1 MPAWSAEAS
10 WVRLYF
16 RTSRCAICTVVGELA
31 YRGGGALIREALHDS
46 SPQVRKAAVSAAGR
60 LHLTDC
66 IPDIVNLLDDADFEV
81 RICVT
86 ACLQALAL
94 IDRDAIQAVAR
105 MIEESEKP
113 EQRRDAVILYAA
125 LGDGERLSLLVKDED
140 PGVRRAA
147 VAAMGKLHLSEVD
160 GNLLI
165 ALVDEDPEVRIAAAE
180 TLGKIGGPDVVDPLN
195 HALNDEDIWVQ
206 CAVLRSIAQI
216 DKSHMLPAIRSVFPR
231 ADGLL
236 MITCLELLESI
247 GSREAMDIVEA
258 ALVSQDSETVDL
270 ALSILVRQGGE
281 WVTTHAERL
290 ISHPNVE
297 VRAVWAGVLADLP
310 PGQARHLLSQALKTE
325 ENSRIRTRIQGLLE
339 GIA

>member
-1 MPAWSAEAS
+1 
-10 WVRLYF
+10 
-16 RTSRCAICTVVGELA
+16 
-31 YRGGGALIREALHDS
+31 
-46 SPQVRKAAVSAAGR
+46 
-60 LHLTDC
+60 
-66 IPDIVNLLDDADFEV
+66 
-81 RICVT
+81 
-86 ACLQALAL
+86 
-94 IDRDAIQAVAR
+94 
-105 MIEESEKP
+105 
-113 EQRRDAVILYAA
+113 RDAVILYAA